1 MFPEVILDQTLS
13 LKLMFGRVLALI
25 KIPPYLTLSRGEGY
39 NQVFELAYSWMGI
52 FLKNELAYSWMGS
65 TLLKLARVMGRAQS
79 YMHHK

>member
-39 NQVFELAYSWMGI
+39 NQVFELKFWHTVGWEYFKTNI
-52 FLKNELAYSWMGS
+52 I
-65 TLLKLARVMGRAQS
+65 
-79 YMHHK
+79 